1 MEDNFLKYHPESNT
15 YIAEK
20 RSYFKDEIR
29 VDGNLIAGALSNF
42 WKSLSA
48 TGTVELGKRTIVRGD
63 LKATRILLGP
73 GSEITGNLHAED
85 EAILLDGAI
94 IGGSATCG
102 GQMKIRPGCKI
113 KFAKADREL
122 ELVGKVHIGEIESGT
137 RVVVRSD

>member
-1 MEDNFLKYHPESNT
+1 MDNNFLKYHPESNT

-42 WKSLSA
+42 WKSLHAS
-48 TGTVELGKRTIVRGD
+48 GSVELGKKTIVRGD
-63 LKATRILLGP
+63 LQAKRILLGP
-73 GSEITGNLHAED
+73 GSEIHGNLHADE
-85 EAILLDGAI
+85 EAILLDGSVVN
-94 IGGSATCG
+94 GSATCG

-113 KFAKADREL
+113 EFAKADREL
-122 ELVGKVHIGEIESGT
+122 ELVGKVQIGDIESGT